1 MRFEIDVD
9 DEMIRRLVVPIA
21 TKLANDEATRAKFG
35 EFALRQVLGWMT
47 GTISYQS
54 LTQQH
59 TEWLTELLPVF
70 FAHKPPTATQ
80 IFNSFSVP
88 YGRASYISR
97 VLMEKQ
103 QTIWR
108 ERGRQDLLAALGAK
122 NKEAQ
127 QNVGNQDGLKYVQ
140 VPLNLAAH
148 RELFV
153 LLEDYYDENPERM
166 PALSRSS
173 SPGRFIVD
181 LPSMHFAPLI
191 GKLS

>member
-1 MRFEIDVD
+1 MKFEIDID
-9 DEMIRRLVVPIA
+9 DDAIQRLVTPIA
-21 TKLANDEATRAKFG
+21 TKLTGDEDTRKKFG
-35 EFALRQVLGWMT
+35 EFALGQVLGWMT

-54 LTQQH
+54 LTQQN
-59 TEWLTELLPVF
+59 TEWLTALLPVF
-70 FAHKPPTATQ
+70 FADKPPTATQ

-103 QTIWR
+103 QTTWR
-108 ERGRQDLLAALGAK
+108 ERGRQNLLAALRAK
-122 NKEAQ
+122 NAEAQ
-127 QNVGNQDGLKYVQ
+127 ENVRLEDPLKYVQ
-140 VPLNLAAH
+140 VPLNLVAH
-148 RELFV
+148 RELVV

-181 LPSMHFAPLI
+181 LPSMHFTALI